1 LARPRLLLAGRV
13 GVSGMLAA
21 ACYCFDVGVLK
32 VLGEK
37 FDHLRRGTVEH
48 DRHGQQSNE
57 GVLRGVHTPC
67 VCIVAASA
75 QHGHIYNTR
84 VSVFFLPERRGARRL
99 RAASAHPADARAAA
113 RTRRRRQHSATT
125 RRHAPTSMMP
135 QGKDADD
142 GSPSG
147 LGAAAGEQW

>member
-1 LARPRLLLAGRV
+1 MRCGAFARSRLLLAGRV

-57 GVLRGVHTPC
+57 GVLQ
-67 VCIVAASA
+67 SW
-75 QHGHIYNTR
+75 
-84 VSVFFLPERRGARRL
+84 
-99 RAASAHPADARAAA
+99 RAAPY
-113 RTRRRRQHSATT
+113 
-125 RRHAPTSMMP
+125 
-135 QGKDADD
+135 
-142 GSPSG
+142 
-147 LGAAAGEQW
+147 LGFSDR